1 MYSDQDLAK
10 EIADADVVVITSQ
23 FKLTKWIIDQASNL
37 KGIVKYGS
45 KPGLDNVDISAAN
58 ARKIPVAFTA
68 GANADTVAE
77 YTVMLMLAL
86 IKKIPSIISDVK
98 DQRWRQRAE
107 LGLELLGKTVG
118 IFGLGTIGM
127 KVAQKLCGFGVK
139 MIATDPYIL
148 PEKSTNLGIKL
159 VNFDTLLS
167 ESDIVTL
174 HANVTNET
182 RHIIG
187 TRELSMMKRTAYLV
201 NTARGELVDEKA
213 LYEALR
219 TGKLA
224 GAGLDVYEKE
234 PPSVDNPLLGL
245 SNVIL
250 TPHVASW
257 TTEALEKEANTA
269 MDEVVRIITGKR
281 PINLANPE
289 IFSGRE

>member
-1 MYSDQDLAK
+1 
-10 EIADADVVVITSQ
+10 
-23 FKLTKWIIDQASNL
+23 
-37 KGIVKYGS
+37 
-45 KPGLDNVDISAAN
+45 
-58 ARKIPVAFTA
+58 
-68 GANADTVAE
+68 
-77 YTVMLMLAL
+77 MLMLAL